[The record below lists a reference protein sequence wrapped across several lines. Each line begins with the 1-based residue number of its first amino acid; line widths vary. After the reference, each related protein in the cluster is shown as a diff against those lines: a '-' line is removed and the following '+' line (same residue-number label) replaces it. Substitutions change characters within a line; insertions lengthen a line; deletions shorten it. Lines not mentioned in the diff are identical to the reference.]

1 MALDTVTATTNP
13 RDAAAGAEPRA
24 RTRASAKPRPRFWVR
39 ARWHLSPLTRRILA
53 VNVLALALL
62 GIGVLYLGEYQD
74 SLVTTNIESLKTQA
88 KIFAA
93 ALGEGAVDQQRA
105 TFRLDPQL
113 AREMMRRL
121 VEPTKTRARLFDEHG
136 KLIADT
142 NILEGP
148 GGMVQVSQLPAP
160 DASFFER
167 LTDTVYGTV
176 IGAFPWQQGFPRYV
190 EPTTDNAD
198 SYPEAERALAG
209 DVAHSVRTRGNAG
222 LILTVAVPV
231 QHYRKVLGAVQL
243 SIGSRNIENAIRS
256 VRIEFIKVFAFALG
270 VSVLLSIYLAGTI
283 ARPIRRL
290 AAAAESVRRRPA
302 REAAIPDL
310 TARRDEIGD
319 LSGAL
324 REMTAA
330 LWQRVGAIERFA
342 ADVAHE
348 IKNPL
353 TSLKSAIETASRLN
367 DREKERKLLALV
379 LEDVTRLDRLITDIS
394 DASRLDADLARDELV
409 PVPLGKLL
417 ATLVQVNEAAAKEDS
432 PRLLLSLPGEPGTPA
447 GDLPVPGI
455 EGRLVQVFRNL
466 IANAVSFSPPGSAI
480 RIAARRDG
488 RDVVVTVD
496 DQGPGIPEG
505 KFAAIFERFYSERP
519 RGEKFGTHSGLGLSI
534 SKQVVD
540 NHRGQIWAE
549 NRNDDRGQVLGA
561 RFVVRLPA
569 A

>member
-13 RDAAAGAEPRA
+13 RDAAAAAEPRA
-24 RTRASAKPRPRFWVR
+24 KSRAPATPRPRFRVR

-74 SLVTTNIESLKTQA
+74 SLVTANIESLKTQA
-88 KIFAA
+88 EIFAA

-105 TFRLDPQL
+105 VFKLDPQL

-167 LTDTVYGTV
+167 LADMIYGTV

-198 SYPEAERALAG
+198 SYPDAERALAG

-231 QHYRKVLGAVQL
+231 QHYRKVLGAVLL
-243 SIGSRNIENAIRS
+243 SMGSRDIENAIRS
-256 VRIEFIKVFAFALG
+256 MRIEFVKVFAFALG

-310 TARRDEIGD
+310 TARHDEIGD

-379 LEDVTRLDRLITDIS
+379 LEDVTRLDRLISDIS
-394 DASRLDADLARDELV
+394 DASRLDADLARDDFV

-488 RDVVVTVD
+488 HDVVVTVD

-534 SKQVVD
+534 SKQIVD

-549 NRNDDRGQVLGA
+549 NRTDDRSQVLGA

-569 A
+569 V

>member
-1 MALDTVTATTNP
+1 MRL
-13 RDAAAGAEPRA
+13 RA
-24 RTRASAKPRPRFWVR
+24 RR
-39 ARWHLSPLTRRILA
+39 RWRLSPLTRRILA

-62 GIGVLYLGEYQD
+62 GMGVLYLGEYQD
-74 SLVTTNIESLKTQA
+74 SLVTANLDSLRTQA
-88 KIFAA
+88 EIFAG
-93 ALGEGAVDQQRA
+93 ALGEGAVDQRRA
-105 TFRLDPQL
+105 SFVLDPQL

-121 VEPTKTRARLFDEHG
+121 VEPTKTRARLFNDQG

-142 NILEGP
+142 DVLSGP
-148 GGMVQVSQLPAP
+148 GGTVQVSKLSAPA
-160 DASFFER
+160 SSLFER
-167 LTDTVYGTV
+167 VTDAIYDSV
-176 IGAFPWQQGFPRYV
+176 INAFPWRRNFPRYV
-190 EPTTDNAD
+190 EPTSDNAE
-198 SYPEAERALAG
+198 SFPEAERALAG
-209 DVAHSVRTRGNAG
+209 YVTSSVKTRNQG
-222 LILTVAVPV
+222 LILEVAVPV
-231 QHYRKVLGAVQL
+231 QHYRKVLGAVEL
-243 SIGSRNIENAIRS
+243 SMGSRAIENAIRS
-256 VRIEFIKVFAFALG
+256 VRVEFIKVFAFALG
-270 VSVLLSIYLAGTI
+270 VTVLLSIYLAGTI

-290 AAAAESVRRRPA
+290 AAAAESVRRRPV
-302 REAAIPDL
+302 REVAIPDL
-310 TARRDEIGD
+310 TGRGDEIGD

-324 REMTAA
+324 REMTTA

-379 LEDVTRLDRLITDIS
+379 LDDVMRLDRLITDIS
-394 DASRLDADLARDELV
+394 DASRLDADLARDEFV

-432 PRLLLSLPGEPGTPA
+432 PRLLLSLPGEPGTPE
-447 GDLPVPGI
+447 GDLPVSGI

-466 IANAVSFSPPGSAI
+466 VANAVSFSPPEGAI
-480 RIAARRDG
+480 RIEARREG
-488 RDVVVTVD
+488 RNVVVTID

-505 KFAAIFERFYSERP
+505 KFAAIFDRFYSERP

-534 SKQVVD
+534 SKQIVE

-549 NRNDDRGQVLGA
+549 NRLDGNGQVIGA

>member
-1 MALDTVTATTNP
+1 MASDIVTATTNP
-13 RDAAAGAEPRA
+13 RDAAGAAPRPSSRTKAARRLRLRA
-24 RTRASAKPRPRFWVR
+24 RG
-39 ARWHLSPLTRRILA
+39 RWRISPLTRRVLA

-74 SLVTTNIESLKTQA
+74 SLVTASLDSLRIQA
-88 KIFAA
+88 EIFAA
-93 ALGEGAVDQQRA
+93 ALGEGAVDQRQA
-105 TFRLDPQL
+105 SFALDPQL

-121 VEPTKTRARLFDEHG
+121 VEPTKTRARLFDNHG
-136 KLIADT
+136 KLVADT
-142 NILEGP
+142 DVLGGP
-148 GGMVQVSQLPAP
+148 GGTVQVSKLPP
-160 DASFFER
+160 PASSLFER
-167 LTDTVYGTV
+167 VTDAVYDSV
-176 IGAFPWQQGFPRYV
+176 IGAFPWRRNFPRYI
-190 EPTTDNAD
+190 EPTSDNAVSFPD
-198 SYPEAERALAG
+198 AERALAG
-209 DVAHSVRTRGNAG
+209 SIASSVKTRNQG
-222 LILTVAVPV
+222 LILEVAVPV
-231 QHYRKVLGAVQL
+231 QHYRKVLGAVEL
-243 SIGSRNIENAIRS
+243 SMGSRDIENAIRS
-256 VRIEFIKVFAFALG
+256 VRVEFIKVFAFALG
-270 VSVLLSIYLAGTI
+270 VTVLLSIYLAGTI

-290 AAAAESVRRRPA
+290 AAAAESVRRRPV

-310 TARRDEIGD
+310 TGRGDEIGD

-353 TSLKSAIETASRLN
+353 TSLKSAIETVSRLN

-379 LEDVTRLDRLITDIS
+379 LDDVMRLDRLISDIS
-394 DASRLDADLARDELV
+394 DASRLDADLARDEFV

-432 PRLLLSLPGEPGTPA
+432 PRLLLSLPGEPGTSE

-466 IANAVSFSPPGSAI
+466 IANAVSFSPPEGAI
-480 RIAARRDG
+480 RIEARRDG
-488 RDVVVTVD
+488 RNVVVTVD

-534 SKQVVD
+534 SKQIVE

-549 NRNDDRGQVLGA
+549 NRVDGNGQVIGA

-569 A
+569 T

>member
-13 RDAAAGAEPRA
+13 RDAAAAAEPRA
-24 RTRASAKPRPRFWVR
+24 KPRAPATRRPRFRVR
-39 ARWHLSPLTRRILA
+39 VRWHLSPLTRRILA

-74 SLVTTNIESLKTQA
+74 SLVTANIESLKTQA
-88 KIFAA
+88 EIFAA

-105 TFRLDPQL
+105 VFKLDPQL

-167 LTDTVYGTV
+167 LADMIYGTV

-198 SYPEAERALAG
+198 SYPDAERALAG

-231 QHYRKVLGAVQL
+231 QHYRKVLGAVLL
-243 SIGSRNIENAIRS
+243 SMGSRDIENAIRS
-256 VRIEFIKVFAFALG
+256 MRIEFVKVFAFALG

-310 TARRDEIGD
+310 TARHDEIGD

-379 LEDVTRLDRLITDIS
+379 LEDVTRLDRLISDIS
-394 DASRLDADLARDELV
+394 DASRLDADLARDDFV

-488 RDVVVTVD
+488 HDVVVTVD

-534 SKQVVD
+534 SKQIVD

-549 NRNDDRGQVLGA
+549 NRTDDRSQVLGA

-569 A
+569 V